1 MSALHRQDIL
11 SESLQLSALHQ
22 DELPPNNSKPTSTP
36 SQALWQKRRLCLH
49 FLALREGSGVGAHM
63 MAIYYAF

>member
-11 SESLQLSALHQ
+11 SESLQLSALHH

-36 SQALWQKRRLCLH
+36 SQALWQKRWLCLH
-49 FLALREGSGVGAHM
+49 LLVLREGFWS
-63 MAIYYAF
+63 